1 MSLFP
6 PHLIEM
12 RKLKPKYLFASAA
25 LLILLVVVVYVV
37 TRSKET
43 TPNGPSAGSD
53 EVART
58 LDFGTPETPGSP
70 EIQPVT
76 AQPATPSESPY
87 DVTPHLAPV
96 DMFTPVE
103 RLEAKVFGLETAV
116 KDIREAYN
124 EDVGFLLD
132 KVESLEADSV
142 SSDLFRKVQ
151 DLEALAQSAEYR
163 PPEPDGSTYI
173 LPLLEAIQLNND
185 TMQMQ
190 IDAISRQVDVII
202 ASSGECMRGDL

>member
-1 MSLFP
+1 
-6 PHLIEM
+6 M

-76 AQPATPSESPY
+76 AQPATPY
-87 DVTPHLAPV
+87 DVPTEVAPV
-96 DMFTPVE
+96 RPTLQEAYARIDDVIELLGNRVE
-103 RLEAKVFGLETAV
+103 HIDKVFTGE
-116 KDIREAYN
+116 IREVYTRIDGIIDVLGDRVEKVN
-124 EDVGFLLD
+124 EAVEYCHDRVWRIEDQLKGETEAIDQLLD
-132 KVESLEADSV
+132 QIGDPNLVE
-142 SSDLFRKVQ
+142 
-151 DLEALAQSAEYR
+151 Y
-163 PPEPDGSTYI
+163 
-173 LPLLEAIQLNND
+173 
-185 TMQMQ
+185 
-190 IDAISRQVDVII
+190 
-202 ASSGECMRGDL
+202 